1 MKQIMVYGPGNSFA
15 TLVEDDVA
23 RDLKGK
29 FDRGEAINFLDS
41 AYGEISIRAGSAWAI
56 KVEEFADRRRR
67 TDTQQ

>member
-1 MKQIMVYGPGNSFA
+1 MKQIMFYGPGNSFA

-23 RDLKGK
+23 RELKGK
-29 FDRGEAINFLDS
+29 FDRGEPISFLDS
-41 AYGEISIRAGSAWAI
+41 GLGEISIRAGSTWAI